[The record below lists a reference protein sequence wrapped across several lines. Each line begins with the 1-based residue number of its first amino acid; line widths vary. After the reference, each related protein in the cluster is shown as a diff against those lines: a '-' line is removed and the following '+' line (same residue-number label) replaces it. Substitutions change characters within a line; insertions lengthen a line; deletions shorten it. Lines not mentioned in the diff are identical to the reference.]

1 MISQTP
7 GERTWVKFLDHMTR
21 LRPRHYSNLLG
32 TNGTCKDHQQGVI
45 QVPLNP
51 TKTQKLRK
59 VIISGIIVNINLS
72 MCVCMLSHFS
82 GNWLCNPMDCSPPGS
97 SVHGILQARIPEWV
111 AMPSSR
117 GSSQPRDWTWTC
129 GSYVACVGRQVLY
142 HWHHLGN
149 PNPSMNWAKLLQLCP
164 TLRDP
169 MDYSPPGAHQAP
181 VSMRVLLARII
192 EWVAIFSSGDLPKI
206 GIEPRSHKF
215 PALAGKFFTTSTTWD
230 VPKYSSGQ
238 NSTIFPI
245 VPTLY
250 SPNSKS
256 ISIVMWM
263 WDKLTMEAL
272 YTKGAP

>member
-111 AMPSSR
+111 ARPS
-117 GSSQPRDWTWTC
+117 
-129 GSYVACVGRQVLY
+129 
-142 HWHHLGN
+142 
-149 PNPSMNWAKLLQLCP
+149 LQ
-164 TLRDP
+164 R
-169 MDYSPPGAHQAP
+169 
-181 VSMRVLLARII
+181 
-192 EWVAIFSSGDLPKI
+192 
-206 GIEPRSHKF
+206 
-215 PALAGKFFTTSTTWD
+215 
-230 VPKYSSGQ
+230 
-238 NSTIFPI
+238 IFPI
-245 VPTLY
+245 QGSNSNFLHCSQLLY
-250 SPNSKS
+250 HRNHQGGIFTSYCSLLC
-256 ISIVMWM
+256 MQ
-263 WDKLTMEAL
+263 
-272 YTKGAP
+272 